1 MKHLGSF
8 LLGIVLLIVGA
19 IIFLQNVNV
28 GSLSLYRYGGVNVG
42 AILIVLIAI
51 SFIVML
57 VKANVFTVGIF
68 LLLCIAFVVTLI
80 MGLNITIARMTG
92 LSLALIIGTLCV
104 GIAFVI
110 KGLLGLANISKE
122 K

>member
-8 LLGIVLLIVGA
+8 LLGIILLIVGA

-28 GSLSLYRYGGVNVG
+28 GSISLYRYGDVNVG

-68 LLLCIAFVVTLI
+68 LLLCIAFVITLI

-110 KGLLGLANISKE
+110 KGLFGLANISKE

>member
-1 MKHLGSF
+1 MKHLGSL

-28 GSLSLYRYGGVNVG
+28 GSLSLYRYGNVNVG

-51 SFIVML
+51 AFIVML

-68 LLLCIAFVVTLI
+68 LLLCVAFVITLI

-110 KGLLGLANISKE
+110 KGLLGLANISKD

>member
-8 LLGIVLLIVGA
+8 LLGIVLLAVGA

-51 SFIVML
+51 AFIVML

-68 LLLCIAFVVTLI
+68 LLLCIAFVITLI

-110 KGLLGLANISKE
+110 KGLFGLANISKE